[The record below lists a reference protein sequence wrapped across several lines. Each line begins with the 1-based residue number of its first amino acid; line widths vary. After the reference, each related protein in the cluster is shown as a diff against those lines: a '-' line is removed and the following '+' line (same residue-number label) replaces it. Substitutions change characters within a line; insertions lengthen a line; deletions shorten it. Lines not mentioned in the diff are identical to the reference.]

1 MAHCA
6 TAHTKYSITGIVS
19 TAFTTIDLVQIVGI
33 AAITIIANIANYTE
47 VITIVNQTTIISWRR
62 MWLDSDPNT
71 LNSPQLCCRHLN
83 TFPYDTLK
91 WKIIILEKFKIV

>member
-6 TAHTKYSITGIVS
+6 AAHTKHSITGIVS
-19 TAFTTIDLVQIVGI
+19 TTFTTIDLVQIIGI

-47 VITIVNQTTIISWRR
+47 VITIINQTTIISWRR

-71 LNSPQLCCRHLN
+71 PNSSQPCCRHLN
-83 TFPYDTLK
+83 TFP
-91 WKIIILEKFKIV
+91 